1 MNPKYKFLIRKG
13 SQSATATEIHP
24 VWKDDLSLE
33 YQKESQQQ
41 FFRANLSGS
50 IDLQRDD
57 YTYVMSEAFGTVFYL
72 EIQISD
78 NGASWS
84 HYWWGKFTLTDCKV
98 NVDDHIL
105 TVKPEVVDQ
114 YTDIMA
120 GMEKEFDLIK
130 LAPVIDQ
137 VRIHK
142 RPCIQIFN
150 RASETVTCICGNLSW
165 EQDASL
171 PSEDIAQ
178 FLVDHCH
185 FFPISSPVEIRIPSP
200 PVGYETAFSTPFTG
214 QLSPQGAIL
223 TNQANTFYIEYWVT
237 PLIIGGYVH
246 GLNVISRA
254 QGDTRWKWEEVV
266 PYEVSPLPTVIK
278 FVTQTSQTVDME
290 GITTDMGLY
299 SRVVLNTTTY
309 DGQDTLRIYP
319 DDVLAYNR
327 NYRYALQYDAR
338 DLIVNSSNTQVS
350 PTEYGKRES
359 DGEYYLPPNTPY
371 DKYIPIGK
379 NLWGSESVWIQKTSD
394 YKEIEEYG
402 TYTFDLKDAFPLWSC
417 ISVILGEIAPSI
429 TFAGNQNYS
438 EFLYSGF
445 DPIQGRDNTLYL
457 TPKSNITNGEYQ
469 TPAQTA
475 PVTLKDILTMLKNVF
490 KCYWFI
496 DTNNRLRI
504 EHISWF
510 MNGGSYYYQP
520 SVGINLNTMVNKRNG
535 KSWAYGLN
543 SYEYEKPDMPERY
556 QFGWMDDVTLEF
568 KGQPIEVLSSFVQQ
582 GKVEEINIANFT
594 SDMDYMMLN
603 PGAISPDGFA
613 LLNVLT
619 DPDDGTLYVPVVT
632 FYTGTYNWRAQ
643 NGWLSFHA
651 LQWAYWKFDMPAY
664 SLNIEGDPYARA
676 SSVQKG
682 KKQQVTIPLGLT
694 DPNLMQLVATGLGNG
709 QIQQVS
715 IRLTSRMAKTQLRYD
730 TE

>member
-78 NGASWS
+78 NGVSWS

-171 PSEDIAQ
+171 PSDDIAQ

-185 FFPISSPVEIRIPSP
+185 FFPISSPVEIRIPDP
-200 PVGYETAFSTPFTG
+200 PLGYESAFQTPFTG
-214 QLSPQGAIL
+214 QLDPNGAIL
-223 TNQANTFYIEYWVT
+223 TNVEDTFYIEYWVM
-237 PLIIGGYVH
+237 PAVIGYIH
-246 GLNVISRA
+246 GLNVVSRS
-254 QGDTRWKWEEVV
+254 QGDARWKWQEAV
-266 PYEVSPLPTVIK
+266 PYAESPLPSALV
-278 FVTQTSQTVDME
+278 FEAQTSQTVNMDAV
-290 GITTDMGLY
+290 TTDMGLY
-299 SRVVLNTTTY
+299 SRIVLNKDTY
-309 DGQDTLRIYP
+309 DGNPTYKIYT
-319 DDVLAYNR
+319 DDVVAYNR
-327 NYRYALQYDAR
+327 NYKYALPYDAQ
-338 DLIVNSSNTQVS
+338 DLIVDSSRVQDD
-350 PTEYGKRES
+350 PAEWGKRES
-359 DGEYYLPPNTPY
+359 DGKYYLPPTN
-371 DKYIPIGK
+371 DSSLYIPIGK
-379 NLWGSESVWIQKTSD
+379 NLWGEGSVWIQKTND
-394 YKEIEEYG
+394 YKEIEENG
-402 TYTFDLKDAFPLWSC
+402 LYTFNLNDSFPLWSC
-417 ISVILGEIAPSI
+417 ISVLLGEIAPSI
-429 TFAGNQNYS
+429 TFAGTSQYS
-438 EFLYSGF
+438 VFLYSGY

-457 TPKSNITNGEYQ
+457 TPKSNITNGEYK

-475 PVTLKDILTMLKNVF
+475 PVTLKDILTMLKNVY

-510 MNGGSYYYQP
+510 MNGGSYNGSP
-520 SVGINLNTMVNKRNG
+520 TVGINLTTMLNKRNG
-535 KSWAYGLN
+535 KPWAFGVN

-556 QFGWMDDVTLEF
+556 QFGWMDEVTEEF
-568 KGQPIEVLSSFVQQ
+568 KGQPIEVRSSFVQQ
-582 GKVEEINIANFT
+582 GKVEEITVANFT
-594 SDMDYMMLN
+594 SDLDYMMLN

-613 LLNVLT
+613 LLNVL
-619 DPDDGTLYVPVVT
+619 DAGTYLYVPVIT

-643 NGWLSFHA
+643 NGWLSFHS
-651 LQWAYWKFDMPAY
+651 LQWAYWRYDMPAY
-664 SLNIEGDPYARA
+664 AITIEGDTTARA
-676 SSVQKG
+676 ESVQKG
-682 KKQQVTIPLGLT
+682 KKQQVNIPLGLT
-694 DPNLMQLVATGLGNG
+694 DPNMMQLVATGLGYG

-715 IRLTSRMAKTQLRYD
+715 IRFTSRMAKTQLRYD